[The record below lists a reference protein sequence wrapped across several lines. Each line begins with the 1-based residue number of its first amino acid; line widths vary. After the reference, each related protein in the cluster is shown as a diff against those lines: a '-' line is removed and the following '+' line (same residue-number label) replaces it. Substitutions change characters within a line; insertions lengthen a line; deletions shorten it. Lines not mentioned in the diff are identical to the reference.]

1 MTDYPTNLLSLY
13 YFNYYSAKEFI
24 NNDFKPIGSTNT
36 TYDQPY
42 YRWENELHVNGNNMG
57 CDSTQSVM
65 NPGFRPAHQLQ
76 FVPNEPRLVHVGIKK

>member
-1 MTDYPTNLLSLY
+1 
-13 YFNYYSAKEFI
+13 
-24 NNDFKPIGSTNT
+24 
-36 TYDQPY
+36 
-42 YRWENELHVNGNNMG
+42 MG